1 MKSIGFRSTLISLGI
16 VLDRISVVI
25 IAVIATI
32 PVLRPIVTNLGI
44 AGLFLMIGI
53 FIIQGGFTA
62 LVKDSFFAEEEK
74 EMEKE
79 MPEVRVRNSL
89 SDHLYVK
96 IVKDN

>member
-1 MKSIGFRSTLISLGI
+1 
-16 VLDRISVVI
+16 
-25 IAVIATI
+25 
-32 PVLRPIVTNLGI
+32 
-44 AGLFLMIGI
+44 MIGI